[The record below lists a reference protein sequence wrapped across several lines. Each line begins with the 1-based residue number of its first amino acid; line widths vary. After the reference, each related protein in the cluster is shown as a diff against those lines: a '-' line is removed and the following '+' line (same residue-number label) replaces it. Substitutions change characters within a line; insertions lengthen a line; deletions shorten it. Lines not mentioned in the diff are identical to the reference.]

1 MVASF
6 GELEHLLAK
15 LEDQPYPS
23 AVAEGPRGR
32 KSHGRPVHLPEN
44 WLADPFE
51 IPAITIDDSVSG
63 G

>member
-1 MVASF
+1 VT
-6 GELEHLLAK
+6 
-15 LEDQPYPS
+15 
-23 AVAEGPRGR
+23 
-32 KSHGRPVHLPEN
+32 LPDN